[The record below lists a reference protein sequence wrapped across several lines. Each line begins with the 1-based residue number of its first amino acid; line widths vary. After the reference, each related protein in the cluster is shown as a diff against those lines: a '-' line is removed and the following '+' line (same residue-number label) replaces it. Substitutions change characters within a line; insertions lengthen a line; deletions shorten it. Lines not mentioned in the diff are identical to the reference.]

1 MQILT
6 QEVIDQMVQTIVK
19 EVNPEAVILFGSH
32 ARGNARPD
40 SDIDLMVI
48 ERAPF
53 SAQRSRR
60 AEYSRLSMALREFP
74 FAKDILLYS
83 RDEFDYW
90 KDSPNHVVG
99 RAQRE
104 GKVLHVRH

>member
-1 MQILT
+1 MHALSQAALDRLVQVIV
-6 QEVIDQMVQTIVK
+6 QEVD
-19 EVNPEAVILFGSH
+19 PETVILFGSH
-32 ARGNARPD
+32 ARGDARPD
-40 SDIDLMVI
+40 SDVDLMVI
-48 ERAPF
+48 EQAPF
-53 SAQRSRR
+53 SAERSRR
-60 AEYSRLSMALREFP
+60 AEYSRLSKALSEFP